1 MAPSC
6 ANLSYMEPLDYPAIA
21 SDLLRAL
28 RGERSQVQLARR
40 LGYKSNVATTWETGR
55 RFPPASV
62 ALHVAER
69 TGVDL
74 QSAWTRFFRAPP
86 PWLTQVPLGSPAGV
100 ALLLS
105 DLRGGTP
112 IGEVA
117 RRAGVS
123 RFAASRWLKGTA
135 EPRLPDLLAM
145 IEATSL
151 RLLDWIAVLTDPA
164 GLPSVAAA
172 WERLERHRRVA
183 YDVPWSQAVLRA
195 LELAQYQRGRHRV
208 GWIARRLGIPVE
220 EESRCLEALAATG
233 QIRWD
238 GARWVGEPAMTVDT
252 RRDAAASRA
261 LKRWWASVG
270 LERMPASD
278 GLFSYNVFTVS
289 EADLERLRALHL
301 AYFRELRAIVASS
314 EPAERVVVA
323 NVQLFALDDPG

>member
-1 MAPSC
+1 MAHSC
-6 ANLSYMEPLDYPAIA
+6 ANLTYMPQYDYATLA
-21 SDLLRAL
+21 SELLRAL

-40 LGYKSNVATTWETGR
+40 MGYRSNVAATWESGR
-55 RFPPASV
+55 RYPTAST
-62 ALHVAER
+62 ALRVAER
-69 TGVDL
+69 SGVDL
-74 QSAWTRFFRAPP
+74 RAAWAAFFRAPP
-86 PWLTQVPLGSPAGV
+86 PWLADVDPGSPDGV
-100 ALLLS
+100 ARLLS

-135 EPRLPDLLAM
+135 EPRLPEFLAM

-151 RLLDWIAVLTDPA
+151 RLLDWVAVFTDPA
-164 GLPSVAAA
+164 GLGSVAAA

-195 LELAQYQRGRHRV
+195 LELAEYQEASHED
-208 GWIARRLGIPVE
+208 GWIARRLGLSE
-220 EESRCLEALAATG
+220 ADEARCLEALADTG

-238 GARWVGEPAMTVDT
+238 GTRWVGEHAITVDT

-261 LKRWWASVG
+261 LKRWWAQVG
-270 LERMPASD
+270 LDRLPTSD

-289 EADLERLRALHL
+289 DADLERLRALHL
-301 AYFRELRAIVASS
+301 AYFRELRAIVAAS
-314 EPAERVVVA
+314 EPADHVVVA
-323 NVQLFALDDPG
+323 NVQLFRLDESR